1 MEDFTEVLSYFL
13 FSEEQERRGE
23 ERGGEGRRGDGE
35 WCCRWVDVLCR
46 RGFRG
51 QG

>member
-23 ERGGEGRRGDGE
+23 ERI
-35 WCCRWVDVLCR
+35 
-46 RGFRG
+46 
-51 QG
+51 

>member
-23 ERGGEGRRGDGE
+23 ERGWGVGC
-35 WCCRWVDVLCR
+35 WRWVYVLCR